1 MGLSSFSY
9 ICITNNPA
17 LEGIVKSLEFMDA
30 SSLDVLKKGRSLVHE
45 GWALLASPF
54 YGNFKPNQQP
64 YRTLVLRK
72 DNGGNGGLPDAQS
85 LSLIEDS
92 VRFYESSHWIMP
104 PGRLADNIEKDFRY
118 MDMILLEETFRQ
130 YGLLTAPVRSY
141 SEVVDK

>member
-17 LEGIVKSLEFMDA
+17 LKGIVKSFEFMDA
-30 SSLDVLKKGRSLVHE
+30 LSLDVLKKGRDLVQS
-45 GWALLASPF
+45 GWELLASPF

-72 DNGGNGGLPDAQS
+72 NNGGNGGLPDAQS

-92 VRFYESSHWIMP
+92 VRFYENFALDNASGPARRQHRKRFPLYGHDTAGGDLPAVWIIDISGQKLLGG
-104 PGRLADNIEKDFRY
+104 GR
-118 MDMILLEETFRQ
+118 
-130 YGLLTAPVRSY
+130 
-141 SEVVDK
+141 

>member
-17 LEGIVKSLEFMDA
+17 LKGLVKPFEFVDA
-30 SSLDVLKKGRSLVHE
+30 SSLDVLKRGRSLVHE
-45 GWALLASPF
+45 GWELLASPF

-72 DNGGNGGLPDAQS
+72 NNGGNGGLPDAQS

-92 VRFYESSHWIMP
+92 VRFYENSHWIMP

-130 YGLLTAPVRSY
+130 YGILTSPVKSY

>member
-1 MGLSSFSY
+1 MTANGGVPMGLSSFSY

-17 LEGIVKSLEFMDA
+17 LKGIVKSLEFMDA
-30 SSLDVLKKGRSLVHE
+30 SSLDVLKRGARSYTRAGRFSRARST
-45 GWALLASPF
+45 GIS
-54 YGNFKPNQQP
+54 KPNQQP

-104 PGRLADNIEKDFRY
+104 PAGSPTI
-118 MDMILLEETFRQ
+118 
-130 YGLLTAPVRSY
+130 
-141 SEVVDK
+141 